1 MTAQTADKLAK
12 KFATIEMLLAKAE
25 STNFPAEA
33 ELAMAQAE
41 KMMIQYGFERAE
53 FNGDNRQ
60 DKVMV
65 QVRFACTG
73 TYHLGKVM
81 AYSNIAS
88 AYQSVEV
95 LRLKGQGSTTYLIL
109 IGEQGDV
116 DNIVRVLNSLD
127 IQAEHA
133 VKSWWATN
141 PPATM
146 FGRQDGWK
154 ARRDFIVGFGRG
166 AAQRVRESLVEVV
179 REGGTGTELV
189 LVNRMKDAAAHREA
203 LYPVIRHSK
212 SRMHGGLGGRAAG
225 HAAGLEANIG
235 TKAMGGTSRG
245 SLGK

>member
-12 KFATIEMLLAKAE
+12 KFKTIEMLLAKAE

-41 KMMIQYGFERAE
+41 KLMIQYGFERAE

-60 DKVMV
+60 EKKMV

-81 AYSNIAS
+81 AYSNIAG
-88 AYQSVEV
+88 AYQSVDI
-95 LRLKGQGSTTYLIL
+95 LRLKGQGSVTYLIL

-116 DNIVRVLNSLD
+116 DDIVRVLNSID

-133 VKSWWATN
+133 VKAWWATN

-146 FGRQDGWK
+146 FGRQEAWK
-154 ARRDFIVGFGRG
+154 ARRDFIIGFGHG

-179 REGGTGTELV
+179 REGGAGTELV
-189 LVNRMKDAAAHREA
+189 LVNRMKDATAHREA
-203 LYPVIRHSK
+203 LYPVIRTSK
-212 SRMHGGLGGRAAG
+212 SRVQGGFGGRAAG
-225 HAAGLEANIG
+225 REAGLKANIG
-235 TKAMGGTSRG
+235 TKSVDGSSRG